1 LGGEL
6 GKDPSRE
13 RVKHRVQWRA
23 MRILIADD
31 HEMVRLG
38 LRHLLA
44 ERPGWEICAEAKTG
58 REAVTLARQFEPD
71 VVVMDISMPQLNGLD
86 ATRMISQLLPETKI
100 VILTMHFSDKLIG
113 EIVKAGA
120 CGYIM
125 KSDAARDLAA
135 AIKAVVNGGSYFTSE
150 AANTLVGPH
159 AMPASSAF
167 ENRLTPREREVVQL
181 LAEGKSSKEVAV
193 SLGISTKT
201 AETHRANVLRKLD
214 LHSVVELVRY
224 AIQNKI
230 VEV

>member
-1 LGGEL
+1 
-6 GKDPSRE
+6 
-13 RVKHRVQWRA
+13 

-44 ERPGWEICAEAKTG
+44 ERPDWEICAEAKTG
-58 REAVTLARQFEPD
+58 REAVTLAQQFQPD

-86 ATRMISQLLPETKI
+86 ATRMICQRLPETKI
-100 VILTMHFSDKLIG
+100 VILTMHSSDKLIG

-120 CGYIM
+120 CGYIT
-125 KSDAARDLAA
+125 KSDAARDLVAA
-135 AIKAVVNGGSYFTSE
+135 VKAVVNGGSYFTSE

-167 ENRLTPREREVVQL
+167 ENRLTSREREVVQL
-181 LAEGKSSKEVAV
+181 LAEGKSSKEGAV
-193 SLGISTKT
+193 SLGISPKT
-201 AETHRANVLRKLD
+201 AETHRANVLRKLN